1 MRLVHTPARHGKLAA
16 TIELPIGPDNEYQDA
31 DVSVWYDYTPPWRA
45 MRGSPATAPDVDITG
60 VFYRNGQADVDL
72 YALADSEGLLQHLE
86 AQIYAKEAQHDS
98 AD

>member
-16 TIELPIGPDNEYQDA
+16 TIELPIGPAGAYADA

-45 MRGSPATAPDVDITG
+45 MRGSPATAPEVDITG
-60 VFYRNGQADVDL
+60 VMYRNGQGEVDL
-72 YALADSEGLLQHLE
+72 YGLCDSEGLIQHLE
-86 AQIYAKEAQHDS
+86 AQIFAKEAQHDA